1 MTRQL
6 PHVSYV
12 LSDEHGG
19 RAMRHAGG
27 PNVRTQYMDAFAAEG
42 VSFVRARANSPPLEG
57 GSVTPL

>member
-19 RAMRHAGG
+19 RAIRYAGG
-27 PNVRTQYMDAFAAEG
+27 PNVRTQYMVVFAAEG